1 MPAWETTT
9 DSKSEKVGGGMNE
22 IATRFQAGTAALA
35 VAAAATLMPTVAHA
49 APNISVPTAPIVRVL
64 DRVPE
69 AVGIGTLPDFSFFY
83 FGPATTAVPGKP
95 RITLFSLTVPIL
107 SPILALLGL
116 TNKQLCI
123 GGLSVKIGAYGRI
136 SLSLGVGC

>member
-1 MPAWETTT
+1 M
-9 DSKSEKVGGGMNE
+9 
-22 IATRFQAGTAALA
+22 IATKLQTGTAALA
-35 VAAAATLMPTVAHA
+35 VAAAATLVPAAAHA
-49 APNISVPTAPIVRVL
+49 APNISVPTAPIIQMI

-69 AVGIGTLPDFSFFY
+69 AVGAGQLKDFSFFY
-83 FGPATTAVPGKP
+83 FGSATTAVPGKP

-123 GGLSVKIGAYGRI
+123 GGLSVKVGAYGRV

>member
-1 MPAWETTT
+1 
-9 DSKSEKVGGGMNE
+9 MNV
-22 IATRFQAGTAALA
+22 IATRLQAGTAAVA
-35 VAAAATLMPTVAHA
+35 VAAAATLVPAAAQA
-49 APNISVPTAPIVRVL
+49 APNISLPTAPIIQVI

-69 AVGIGTLPDFSFFY
+69 AVGIGSLPDFSFFY

-107 SPILALLGL
+107 SPILAALGL
-116 TNKQLCI
+116 SNKQLCI
-123 GGLSVKIGAYGRI
+123 GGLSVKIGAYGRV